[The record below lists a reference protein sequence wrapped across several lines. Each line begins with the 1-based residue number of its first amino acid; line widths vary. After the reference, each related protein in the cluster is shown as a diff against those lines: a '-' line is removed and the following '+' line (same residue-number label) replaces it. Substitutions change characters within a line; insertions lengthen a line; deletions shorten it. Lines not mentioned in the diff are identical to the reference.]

1 MHFDVLTA
9 GDVDMA
15 VWESYQARQSQPFIC
30 VHADTHTQAHT
41 HRHTHTDKHRHTHTH
56 THTHTTPHTVG
67 SSIELLPFEGAFGI
81 SGIGGGVKDGKG
93 GLAEVKPFIGDCC
106 RSGET
111 DAPYALA
118 SRNDSKIHPSSSSSS
133 TLYGFLLWQKTD
145 RQTDRQT
152 NEVT

>member
-1 MHFDVLTA
+1 MRA
-9 GDVDMA
+9 
-15 VWESYQARQSQPFIC
+15 
-30 VHADTHTQAHT
+30 
-41 HRHTHTDKHRHTHTH
+41 HRHTHTGTHTQTHTHRQTQTHTH

-118 SRNDSKIHPSSSSSS
+118 SRNDSKIHPSSSSS
-133 TLYGFLLWQKTD
+133 
-145 RQTDRQT
+145 
-152 NEVT
+152 